1 VSKLYKMGIPIL
13 IVLSMLVVVGTG
25 IALAKG
31 PDTAVSTQAAAY
43 DGSSG
48 GTWAG
53 CWNGGGCGNSGGCWS
68 NGGYCPGPC
77 GRGGEYGANSGNNP
91 PCHGY

>member
-1 VSKLYKMGIPIL
+1 MSRFYKIGVPIL
-13 IVLSMLVVVGTG
+13 IVLSMLAVVGTG

-31 PDTAVSTQAAAY
+31 PDTAVSTQPAVY
-43 DGSSG
+43 DGSPG
-48 GTWAG
+48 GTWGG
-53 CWNGGGCGNSGGCWS
+53 CWNGGGCMNNGGCRN

-77 GRGGEYGANSGNNP
+77 GQGGEYGANSGNP

>member
-1 VSKLYKMGIPIL
+1 VRRFYKIGVPIL
-13 IVLSMLVVVGTG
+13 IVLSMLAVVGTG

-31 PDTAVSTQAAAY
+31 PDTAVSIQPAVY

-48 GTWAG
+48 GTCPGGCNISG
-53 CWNGGGCGNSGGCWS
+53 CWYG
-68 NGGYCPGPC
+68 GGYCPGPC
-77 GRGGEYGANSGNNP
+77 GRGGESGTNSGNYP

>member
-1 VSKLYKMGIPIL
+1 VRRFYKIGVPIL

-31 PDTAVSTQAAAY
+31 PDTAVSTQPAVY
-43 DGSSG
+43 DGSPGSTCPG
-48 GTWAG
+48 GCNISG
-53 CWNGGGCGNSGGCWS
+53 CWNG
-68 NGGYCPGPC
+68 GGYCPGPC
-77 GRGGEYGANSGNNP
+77 GRGGEYGTNSGNYP